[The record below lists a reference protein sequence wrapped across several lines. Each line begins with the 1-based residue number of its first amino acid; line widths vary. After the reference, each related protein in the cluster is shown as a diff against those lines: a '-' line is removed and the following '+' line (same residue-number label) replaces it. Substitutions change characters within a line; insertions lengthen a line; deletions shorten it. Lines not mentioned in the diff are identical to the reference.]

1 MEIRGLL
8 EHFLEDGVMI
18 SKGAESN
25 LYKISYYG
33 KPAVLKYRVEK
44 KYRIKELDKK
54 IRRRR
59 TFGEASSIYEA
70 WKKGINV
77 PRLLYADLERYY
89 LIMEYLEGE
98 VLREAILKKKYTDE
112 EISVIASSLGEMI
125 ANLHN
130 IDIVHGD
137 LTTANIIIKDELRP
151 YLIDFGLSERRSDPE
166 AKAVD
171 IEMFYR
177 VLESTHTMEREKFF
191 NAFIQAY
198 KKNVLNSKEI
208 ISRFNRIRRM
218 GRYIE
223 ERRRRS

>member
-1 MEIRGLL
+1 MEIKGLL
-8 EHFLEDGVMI
+8 EYFLENGVMI

-25 LYKISYYG
+25 LYRILYCG
-33 KPAVLKYRVEK
+33 KTAVLKYRIEK

-59 TFGEASSIYEA
+59 TLGEASAIYEA

-77 PRLLYADLERYY
+77 PRLLYADLKRYY

-98 VLREAILKKKYTDE
+98 VLREAILKRKYTYE
-112 EISVIASSLGEMI
+112 EIDEIASSLGDMV

-137 LTTANIIIKDELRP
+137 LTTANIIIKDGLKP
-151 YLIDFGLSERRSDPE
+151 FLIDFGLTEKRSDPE

-191 NAFIQAY
+191 NTFIQTY
-198 KKNVLNSKEI
+198 KKNALNSKEI